1 MSLKAKPDNLSWF
14 DWDPTTLGAM
24 SVRLPRGRL
33 LAKLLVA
40 MLVPA
45 IFALALFGAAAHEVA
60 RRVLEEELGRR
71 LATAATSVSMLVLPE
86 QLSAIAA
93 GDELSNTYANLRHRV
108 EQARE
113 RLAVRRVLL
122 VARDLTVR
130 ADSDGTL
137 ALGAQA
143 HELGADAPE
152 IEKAGSG
159 QATSSPLFIGRDGLP
174 YKRGYARVG
183 ETGFAMVEASAQ
195 YLDALALFRR
205 WLVVGGI
212 VSLVLIVL
220 LAAWLS
226 RRMTGPLER
235 LASAAER
242 IGQGDLAGS
251 VVVETR
257 DEIGYLASR
266 LDEMRAALRARD
278 ERMQMMLAGI
288 AHEVRNPLGGLE
300 LYAGLLREGLAG
312 EPERLGEIAR
322 IEREIGYLKN
332 VVTDFLDFAR
342 RPPLA
347 VEAFP
352 VVALLDEIAEILR
365 PAAGGPALSVEC
377 EPGLV
382 ARADRAQ
389 LRRALLNLAKN
400 AVAAAGASGRVVLA
414 ARAEPNAQ
422 ERIEWEVRDS
432 GPGVPDEIR
441 DKIFTPFFTTRE
453 RGTGLG
459 LAFVAE
465 IARDHGSTVS
475 VDRAPEGGARFRFTT
490 AANAE
495 SN

>member
-1 MSLKAKPDNLSWF
+1 
-14 DWDPTTLGAM
+14 M
-24 SVRLPRGRL
+24 SVRLPRGKL

-45 IFALALFGAAAHEVA
+45 ILALALFGAAAHEVA
-60 RRVLEEELGRR
+60 RRVLEQELGHR
-71 LATAATSVSMLVLPE
+71 LATAATAVAMLVLPE
-86 QLSAIAA
+86 QLSSIGA
-93 GDELSNTYANLRHRV
+93 GDEASNTYANLRHRV
-108 EQARE
+108 GQARE

-130 ADSDGTL
+130 ADSEDIL
-137 ALGAQA
+137 PLGAEA
-143 HELGADAPE
+143 HELGADVPE
-152 IEKAGSG
+152 IETAGAG
-159 QATSSPLFIGRDGLP
+159 RATASPLFIGRDGLP

-183 ETGFAMVEASAQ
+183 DTGFAVVEASAQ
-195 YLDALALFRR
+195 YLDALAAFRR

-212 VSLVLIVL
+212 VSLVMIAV

-235 LASAAER
+235 LTSAAER
-242 IGQGDLAGS
+242 IGHGDLTGS

-257 DEIGYLASR
+257 DEIGYLALS

-300 LYAGLLREGLAG
+300 LYAGLLREGLVG
-312 EPERLGEIAR
+312 DPERLAEIAR

-342 RPPLA
+342 RPPLT
-347 VEAFP
+347 EESFP
-352 VVALLDEIAEILR
+352 VSALLDEIVEIAR
-365 PAAGGPALSVEC
+365 PATGGPTLSVEC
-377 EPGLV
+377 QAGLV

-400 AVAAAGASGRVVLA
+400 ATVAARPSGRVVLA
-414 ARAEPNAQ
+414 ARAGASA
-422 ERIEWEVRDS
+422 RIEWEVRDS
-432 GPGVPDEIR
+432 GPGVANEIR

-465 IARDHGSTVS
+465 IARDHGSAVS
-475 VDRAPEGGARFRFTT
+475 VDSAPEGGARFRFTT
-490 AANAE
+490 AA
-495 SN
+495 SG

>member
-1 MSLKAKPDNLSWF
+1 
-14 DWDPTTLGAM
+14 M

-45 IFALALFGAAAHEVA
+45 ILALALFGAAAHEVA
-60 RRVLEEELGRR
+60 RRVLEQELGRR
-71 LATAATSVSMLVLPE
+71 LATAATSVAMLILPE
-86 QLSAIAA
+86 QLSAIAG

-130 ADSDGTL
+130 ADSESAL
-137 ALGAQA
+137 PLGAQA

-152 IEKAGSG
+152 IEKAGAG
-159 QATSSPLFIGRDGLP
+159 QATASPLFVGRDGLP

-183 ETGFAMVEASAQ
+183 ETGFAVVEASAQ
-195 YLDALALFRR
+195 YLDALAAFRR
-205 WLVVGGI
+205 WLLLGGI
-212 VSLVLIVL
+212 VSLGMIAVL
-220 LAAWLS
+220 ATWLS

-242 IGQGDLAGS
+242 IGHGDLAGA

-347 VEAFP
+347 LETFP
-352 VVALLDEIAEILR
+352 VAALLDEIAEIAR
-365 PAAGGPALSVEC
+365 PATGGPALSVEC
-377 EPGLV
+377 QPRLV

-422 ERIEWEVRDS
+422 DRIAWEIRDS

-465 IARDHGSTVS
+465 IARDHGSAVS
-475 VDRAPEGGARFRFTT
+475 VDRASEGGARFRFTT

>member
-1 MSLKAKPDNLSWF
+1 
-14 DWDPTTLGAM
+14 M

-33 LAKLLVA
+33 LAKLLLA

-71 LATAATSVSMLVLPE
+71 LATAATSVAMLVLPE

-113 RLAVRRVLL
+113 RLALRRVLL

-130 ADSDGTL
+130 ADSDSAL
-137 ALGAQA
+137 PLGAQA
-143 HELGADAPE
+143 HELGADGPE
-152 IEKAGSG
+152 IERAGEG
-159 QATSSPLFIGRDGLP
+159 QATASPLFVGRDGVP

-183 ETGFAMVEASAQ
+183 ETGFAVVEASAQ

-205 WLVVGGI
+205 WLVAGGV
-212 VSLVLIVL
+212 VSLGMIVL

-242 IGQGDLAGS
+242 IGQGDLART

-266 LDEMRAALRARD
+266 LDEMRSALRARD

-312 EPERLGEIAR
+312 EPERLSEIAR
-322 IEREIGYLKN
+322 MEREIGYLKN

-347 VEAFP
+347 LEAFP
-352 VVALLDEIAEILR
+352 VAPLLDEIAEISR
-365 PAAGGPALSVEC
+365 PAKGGPTLSLDC
-377 EPGLV
+377 EPRLV
-382 ARADRAQ
+382 ACADRAQ
-389 LRRALLNLAKN
+389 LRRALLNLVKN
-400 AVAAAGASGRVVLA
+400 GVAAAGVSGRVVLA
-414 ARAEPNAQ
+414 ARAEPNAP
-422 ERIEWEVRDS
+422 ERIAWEVRDS
-432 GPGVPDEIR
+432 GPGVPEEIR

-465 IARDHGSTVS
+465 IARDHGGTVT
-475 VDRAPEGGARFRFTT
+475 VDRGPEGGARLRFTT

>member
-1 MSLKAKPDNLSWF
+1 M
-14 DWDPTTLGAM
+14 T
-24 SVRLPRGRL
+24 VRLPRGRL

-60 RRVLEEELGRR
+60 RRVLEQELGRR
-71 LATAATSVSMLVLPE
+71 LATAATSVAMLVLPE

-130 ADSDGTL
+130 ADSESAL
-137 ALGAQA
+137 PLGAHA

-152 IEKAGSG
+152 IEKAATG
-159 QATSSPLFIGRDGLP
+159 QATASPLFVGRDGLP

-183 ETGFAMVEASAQ
+183 DTGFAVVEASAQ
-195 YLDALALFRR
+195 YLDALAAFRR
-205 WLVVGGI
+205 WLVVGGM
-212 VSLVLIVL
+212 VSLAMIVV

-242 IGQGDLAGS
+242 IGQGDLAGA

-312 EPERLGEIAR
+312 QPERLGEIAR
-322 IEREIGYLKN
+322 VEREIGYLKN

-342 RPPLA
+342 RPSLA
-347 VEAFP
+347 MEEVP
-352 VVALLDEIAEILR
+352 VAAVLEEIAEISR
-365 PAAGGPALSVEC
+365 PAAGGPELCVEC
-377 EPGLV
+377 EPGLM
-382 ARADRAQ
+382 ACADRTQ
-389 LRRALLNLAKN
+389 LRRALLNLVKN
-400 AVAAAGASGRVVLA
+400 AVVAAGVSGRVALA
-414 ARAEPNAQ
+414 VRADPSARQ
-422 ERIEWEVRDS
+422 RIEWEIRDS
-432 GPGVPDEIR
+432 GPGVPDQIR
-441 DKIFTPFFTTRE
+441 DKIFTPFFTTHE

-465 IARDHGSTVS
+465 IARDHGGSVS
-475 VDRAPEGGARFRFTT
+475 VDRGPEGGARFRFTT
-490 AANAE
+490 PNAE
-495 SN
+495 PG

>member
-1 MSLKAKPDNLSWF
+1 
-14 DWDPTTLGAM
+14 M

-45 IFALALFGAAAHEVA
+45 TFALALFGAAAHEVA
-60 RRVLEEELGRR
+60 RRVLEQELGRR
-71 LATAATSVSMLVLPE
+71 LATAATSAAMLVLPE
-86 QLSAIAA
+86 QLVAIAA
-93 GDELSNTYANLRHRV
+93 GDEQSNTYANLRHRV

-130 ADSDGTL
+130 ADSDSAL
-137 ALGAQA
+137 PLGAQA

-159 QATSSPLFIGRDGLP
+159 QPTASPLFIGRDGLP

-183 ETGFAMVEASAQ
+183 TAGFAVVEASAQ
-195 YLDALALFRR
+195 YLEALATFRR
-205 WLVVGGI
+205 WLLVGGI
-212 VSLVLIVL
+212 VSLATIVV

-242 IGQGDLAGS
+242 IGQGDLTGA
-251 VVVETR
+251 VVAETR

-266 LDEMRAALRARD
+266 LDEMRSALHARD

-342 RPPLA
+342 RPALA
-347 VEAFP
+347 TEAFP
-352 VVALLDEIAEILR
+352 AAALLAEIAEIAR
-365 PAAGGPALSVEC
+365 PRAGGLSVEC
-377 EPGLV
+377 ERGLV
-382 ARADRAQ
+382 SVADRAQ

-400 AVAAAGASGRVVLA
+400 ATAAAGASGRVVLA
-414 ARAEPNAQ
+414 ARRAPQ
-422 ERIEWEVRDS
+422 SGQRIEWEVRDS
-432 GPGVPDEIR
+432 GPGVADDIR
-441 DKIFTPFFTTRE
+441 AEIFTPFFTTRE

-465 IARDHGSTVS
+465 IARDHGGSVE
-475 VDRAPEGGARFRFTT
+475 VDRGPEGGARFRFTT
-490 AANAE
+490 AAGRLPINADNTE
-495 SN
+495 SGKEGGTGF

>member
-1 MSLKAKPDNLSWF
+1 
-14 DWDPTTLGAM
+14 M

-45 IFALALFGAAAHEVA
+45 ALALALFGAAAHEVA
-60 RRVLEEELGRR
+60 RRVLEQELGRR
-71 LATAATSVSMLVLPE
+71 LATAATSVAMLVLPE
-86 QLSAIAA
+86 QLSAITS
-93 GDELSNTYANLRHRV
+93 GDELSTTYANLRHRV
-108 EQARE
+108 EQARQ

-130 ADSDGTL
+130 ADSEGAL
-137 ALGAQA
+137 PLGAQA

-152 IEKAGSG
+152 LERAGDG
-159 QATSSPLFIGRDGLP
+159 QPTASPLFVGRDGLP

-183 ETGFAMVEASAQ
+183 ETGFAVVEASAQ
-195 YLDALALFRR
+195 YLEALAAFRR
-205 WLVVGGI
+205 WLVVGGV
-212 VSLVLIVL
+212 VSLGMIVVL
-220 LAAWLS
+220 AGWLS

-242 IGQGDLAGS
+242 IGQGDLTGA
-251 VVVETR
+251 VVAETH
-257 DEIGYLASR
+257 DEIGYLATR
-266 LDEMRAALRARD
+266 LDEMREALRARD

-312 EPERLGEIAR
+312 EPERLGEVAR

-342 RPPLA
+342 RPPVA
-347 VEAFP
+347 PEAFK
-352 VVALLDEIAEILR
+352 VAALLDEIADISR
-365 PAAGGPALSVEC
+365 PATGGPALTVEC
-377 EPGLV
+377 EPGL
-382 ARADRAQ
+382 AALADRAQ

-414 ARAEPNAQ
+414 ARAAQ
-422 ERIEWEVRDS
+422 ARIEWEIRDS

-465 IARDHGSTVS
+465 IARAHGGTVT

-490 AANAE
+490 AAVT
-495 SN
+495 